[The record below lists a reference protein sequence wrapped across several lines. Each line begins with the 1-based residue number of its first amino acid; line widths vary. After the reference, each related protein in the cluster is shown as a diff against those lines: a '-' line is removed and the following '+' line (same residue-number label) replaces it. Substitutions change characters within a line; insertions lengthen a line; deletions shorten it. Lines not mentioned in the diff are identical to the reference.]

1 MVNVPSITIRG
12 WDRNKTIID
21 GEFERGNGVLVA
33 GVDGVVV
40 ENLTARNALLNGF
53 YWATVEGYR
62 GSYLTAYNNGDYGVY
77 AFDAVDG
84 VLDNSYASGSPDAG
98 FYIGQCYPCDA
109 IVDNVISE
117 NNGLG
122 YSGTN
127 SGGSLYITSS
137 IFRNNKGG
145 LSLIHI

>member
-1 MVNVPSITIRG
+1 MNASNPGDLVLVKPGVYYEEVVVNVPSITIRG

-77 AFDAVDG
+77 AFDAVD
-84 VLDNSYASGSPDAG
+84 
-98 FYIGQCYPCDA
+98 
-109 IVDNVISE
+109 
-117 NNGLG
+117 
-122 YSGTN
+122 
-127 SGGSLYITSS
+127 
-137 IFRNNKGG
+137 
-145 LSLIHI
+145 